1 LFTNYDNTG
10 KFNQLATLNLL
21 ADKINQTAP
30 DGSVVLLERAQRG
43 NWFSNGVR
51 STTAV
56 SEALDKN
63 NVLVSPNPFRETLNV
78 EIQSEKAATGKAEI
92 FDLVG
97 RSILSYPL
105 SILGGKTPV
114 SINTQA
120 LQTGAYLLRVTVDG
134 KSLTKKI
141 IKL

>member
-43 NWFSNGVR
+43 NWFSNGIR

-63 NVLVSPNPFRETLNV
+63 SVLVSPNPFREILNV
-78 EIQSEKAATGKAEI
+78 EIQSEKSAMGKAEI

-97 RSILSYPL
+97 RNILSYPL
-105 SILGGKTPV
+105 SISGGKNPV

-120 LQTGAYLLRVTVDG
+120 LQAGAYLLRVTVDG